1 MSKNEKPKF
10 FLDWKTGK
18 RFVLIGGILVSVA
31 GGGIFAVQ
39 SQANTADASTVKSA
53 FPTPPL
59 DTTVNWENNKPLYYE
74 VDQTGKEHPK
84 PQLLLGDRVTPS
96 WCLGLG
102 IPLQTIAPRHKQMN
116 LTKLF
121 AKLNGDQKAIINNVA
136 YLGRK
141 EGGFRGLRRSS
152 TRYLS
157 FVR

>member
-1 MSKNEKPKF
+1 MSKMKNQNF
-10 FLDWKTGK
+10 FWIGKQAK

-84 PQLLLGDRVTPS
+84 PQLLLGD
-96 WCLGLG
+96 
-102 IPLQTIAPRHKQMN
+102 
-116 LTKLF
+116 
-121 AKLNGDQKAIINNVA
+121 
-136 YLGRK
+136 
-141 EGGFRGLRRSS
+141 E
-152 TRYLS
+152 
-157 FVR
+157 